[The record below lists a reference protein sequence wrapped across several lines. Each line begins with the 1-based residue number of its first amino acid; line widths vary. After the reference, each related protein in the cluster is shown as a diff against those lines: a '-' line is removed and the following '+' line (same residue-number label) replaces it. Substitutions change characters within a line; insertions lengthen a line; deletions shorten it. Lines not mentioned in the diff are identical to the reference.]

1 MNSTQYQ
8 THPIPYFISSNK
20 MWISMLYFKLSSI
33 LILDVSNNPA
43 PSNISDMA
51 TTTSQVICC
60 NNYYNTDPLQL
71 VIFIANT
78 LD

>member
-1 MNSTQYQ
+1 MNFTQYQ

-51 TTTSQVICC
+51 TPKSQVICC
-60 NNYYNTDPLQL
+60 NYYNTDPLQL

>member
-1 MNSTQYQ
+1 MNFTQYQ

-43 PSNISDMA
+43 PSNISDYGHHHKSSYM
-51 TTTSQVICC
+51 
-60 NNYYNTDPLQL
+60 L
-71 VIFIANT
+71 
-78 LD
+78 